1 MRRRDSKGH
10 RKDKSLSFR
19 RCDDPTSFLTQN
31 PFLRLIGGI
40 FEEFSDQLYDVLKR
54 LDKLRAFSLDCIA
67 EEKSGQDARATM
79 GQGAQSFERSSSR
92 MSEEEYDAE
101 RQRLSGQQRRA
112 RSDPLYTALGRC
124 CRYTSWVLLARWR
137 LPWKCSGRAMRPELC

>member
-40 FEEFSDQLYDVLKR
+40 FEESSDQLYDVLKR

-67 EEKSGQDARATM
+67 EEKSGQ
-79 GQGAQSFERSSSR
+79 